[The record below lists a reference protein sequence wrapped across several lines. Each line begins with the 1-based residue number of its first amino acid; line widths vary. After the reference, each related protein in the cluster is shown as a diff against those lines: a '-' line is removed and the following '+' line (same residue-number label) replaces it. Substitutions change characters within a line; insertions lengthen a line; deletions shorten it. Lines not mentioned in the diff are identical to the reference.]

1 MNRNVFTADF
11 IESNII
17 YLEERFVLI
26 DRQPLNFVYFAM
38 SFTNIKCGIV
48 DLLRFLSKILALF
61 SCG

>member
-17 YLEERFVLI
+17 YLEERFVLLI

-48 DLLRFLSKILALF
+48 GLL
-61 SCG
+61 